1 MKTSR
6 LFSALAAAV
15 LLIAGCAKAPT
26 SVSVNPTSLSLTEGE
41 SAVLVATVLPENAKY
56 GSIQWTSSDEKVATV
71 SDGRVMAVGAGTA
84 TVKATAEG
92 VSGTA
97 TVTVLA
103 RFVPVEKVVVTDE
116 TGADRGLLTVGQTVQ
131 LKAQVFPANA
141 TEQDIYWTST
151 TEHATVDANGL
162 VTAVSIGDCVIRA
175 HSKSND
181 VFGEYYVATD
191 PVWVEKL
198 EVTDTEGK
206 SEGTAERGKPVQL
219 QAWITPANASFP
231 EVQWSV
237 NDGTVATVD
246 HTGLVMPLKV
256 GTVTVTAK
264 IQASTAHP
272 MTASYTL
279 TVTPAQV
286 TGVEV
291 VPATLVITEGKM
303 ATLAVKITPEDVEYP
318 GILWSSTN
326 TPVATVSSEGVVT
339 ALKPGKTKIYA
350 YTADGSGKSGF
361 CDVTVEED
369 KTLQGISLSS
379 EIMNLKV
386 GDSKT
391 LTVNY
396 TPVYA
401 ANKNVTWSTSDASIA
416 TVSDGVVTA
425 KDAGQATITA
435 TSEEGGFKATCKVVV
450 SATLPSNTRI
460 FTRDQRLLDLYLN
473 GEKLYSNVWDYTV
486 SGDDVYYIYH
496 GSGLYKNGVKMN
508 TDVIKWYKGQAIQFQ
523 DMTVVGDKLY
533 VLAMD
538 NTSNYIRVVIVELNT
553 GKIVERDFIQTAL
566 SSYGISN
573 MHMTVASDGTVYVV
587 IDICDD
593 CKEESSR
600 QYKISASGQVEET
613 IFFRDSRSL
622 DKTGAHNGDAYESSA
637 LGVATAGS
645 DVYSMVYRVT
655 LAKWNYIYNT
665 LIYKNGQVIQTID
678 NTWLTNVRICVAN
691 GKVYTHY
698 RDFDNVRHILCDGV
712 QIYGGFTNVIYD
724 LAVDSKNNVY
734 YSIYDESAKVYKLY
748 MNDTVLFSLPNS
760 MVSIKVAE

>member
-97 TVTVLA
+97 TVSVKA
-103 RFVPVEKVVVTDE
+103 KYIPVEKVNVTDQ
-116 TGADRGLLTVGQTVQ
+116 TGADRGVLNVGETVQ
-131 LKAQVFPANA
+131 LKAQVLPANA
-141 TEQDIYWTST
+141 TEQGVTWSST
-151 TEHATVDANGL
+151 TDCATVSSTGL
-162 VTAVSIGDCVIRA
+162 VTAVSLGDCVIRA
-175 HSKSND
+175 HTKD
-181 VFGEYYVATD
+181 GIFGEYYVAME

-198 EVTDTEGK
+198 AVTDPDGK
-206 SEGTAERGKPVQL
+206 SEGEAERGKSVQL
-219 QAWITPANASFP
+219 KAEITPANASFT
-231 EVQWSV
+231 EIQWSV

-246 HTGLVMPLKV
+246 QTGLVMPLKV
-256 GTVTVTAK
+256 GTVEVTAT

-272 MTASYTL
+272 MKASYKL
-279 TVTPAQV
+279 TVTPAKV

-291 VPATLVITEGKM
+291 IPATLVITEGKQS
-303 ATLAVKITPEDVEYP
+303 TLKVKILPEGVEDP

-326 TPVATVSSEGVVT
+326 TQVATVSSTGVVS
-339 ALKPGKTKIYA
+339 AIKAGKTKIYA
-350 YTADGSGKSGF
+350 YTADGSGKSGS
-361 CDVTVEED
+361 CEVTVEED

-425 KDAGQATITA
+425 KDAGLATITA